1 MHHSELYKKVI
12 NICGAPN
19 SGKSSLAAHLFS
31 DFKSRGLNCEL
42 VTEAAKTVIYEKTK
56 HKIWN
61 QPLIFGEQ
69 LQGILRVIDEVDFV
83 ITDSPIILGIAYRPD
98 CFSTLDDLIK
108 QTFSYFNNYCYIL
121 PINNNFKK
129 TGRRHTKAECVDLQ
143 NNIIN
148 IVCDNAEQK
157 KIVELEDHDYAKNTE
172 IIFQHAE
179 ISSFLEK

>member
-12 NICGAPN
+12 NICGAPC

-98 CFSTLDDLIK
+98 CFSCLDDLIK
-108 QTFSYFNNYCYIL
+108 QSFSYFK
-121 PINNNFKK
+121 F
-129 TGRRHTKAECVDLQ
+129 
-143 NNIIN
+143 
-148 IVCDNAEQK
+148 
-157 KIVELEDHDYAKNTE
+157 
-172 IIFQHAE
+172 
-179 ISSFLEK
+179 